1 MQPPKTILPQ
11 DLKSILDGGEELTLL
26 DVRQHEEVAIN
37 QIPGATHIPMS
48 EIQQRT
54 TELDASRRTV
64 VYCHH
69 GMRSYQVAAY
79 LVEQGFNDV
88 SNLDG
93 GINQYAAAVD
103 RDLGFY

>member
-1 MQPPKTILPQ
+1 MQPPKTIVPI
-11 DLKSILDGGEELTLL
+11 DLKTLIENETEFTLL
-26 DVRQHEEVAIN
+26 DVREHQEVAIN
-37 QIPGATHIPMS
+37 QIAGATHIPMN
-48 EIQQRT
+48 EIPQRFA
-54 TELDASRRTV
+54 ELDTKKQVV

-69 GMRSYQVAAY
+69 GMRSYQVGAY
-79 LVEQGFNDV
+79 LLQQGFEDV